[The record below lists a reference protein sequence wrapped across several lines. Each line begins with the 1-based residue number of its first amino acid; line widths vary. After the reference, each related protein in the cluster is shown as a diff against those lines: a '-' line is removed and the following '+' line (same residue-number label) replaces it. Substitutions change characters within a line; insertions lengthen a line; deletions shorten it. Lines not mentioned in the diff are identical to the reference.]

1 MIMPIKTA
9 IGLSFLGPHTEKKMV
24 LSNAESAG
32 NGSNFSAICIVL
44 MPKMSFRPSKPNMMP
59 IIMMVNPMI
68 SVGMNRR
75 KRAMN
80 LEKSISVRPAIIL
93 KPATAAKPPEC
104 AAAIAGGMKIVVK
117 EAGSKNPEPI
127 PNFPYACNSEAIPS
141 AIMAKLIYWSV
152 SVGSAP
158 EA

>member
-24 LSNAESAG
+24 LNNADRAG
-32 NGSNFSAICIVL
+32 TGSNLSAMCMELI
-44 MPKMSFRPSKPNMMP
+44 PKMSFRPSKPNIMP

-75 KRAMN
+75 QRAIN

-93 KPATAAKPPEC
+93 NPATEANPPEC
-104 AAAIAGGMKIVVK
+104 AAAIAGGIKIVVK
-117 EAGSKNPEPI
+117 EAGSRNPEPI
-127 PNFPYACNSEAIPS
+127 PNFP
-141 AIMAKLIYWSV
+141 
-152 SVGSAP
+152 
-158 EA
+158 